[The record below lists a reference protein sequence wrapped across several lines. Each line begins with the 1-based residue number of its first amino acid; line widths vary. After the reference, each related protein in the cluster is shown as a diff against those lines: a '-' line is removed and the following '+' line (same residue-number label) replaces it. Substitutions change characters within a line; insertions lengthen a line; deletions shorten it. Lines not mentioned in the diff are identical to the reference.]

1 VAEKNV
7 RGARVRRLFMIHPDV
22 WAIVAA
28 AILGLSWSAG
38 ATYEASVEAGS
49 PGITDALP
57 VVLAGLLIAVPAYFL
72 IALLFHWLDVRE
84 VHIANR
90 ESARGVSWGTRHV
103 DPERGLGVVPAPF
116 PPARAVLTGALV
128 LLVLWIPY
136 LVIRFPGNL
145 DQDTLWQLLEHAG
158 YATASDH
165 HPWFDTMVIGLFW
178 DLGDL
183 LGSHLWSLL
192 LCAIS
197 QMVLT
202 ALSMGVMLWYIR
214 DVIGAPRGFVRG
226 CTLFLGLLPFVPL
239 TLLTMG
245 KDSLFGWTY
254 VLFFVAV
261 VECARTR
268 GAALRSRR
276 FLVSVIVVT
285 LLTMLTKKTSLLV
298 DVGTLLVVALWC
310 KGSRARV
317 LAWAAVPVILYLV
330 WSNLLLGAMGVA
342 KGDLRDVMSIPSQ
355 QVATVVAEHG
365 DELSDADLTTIEKC
379 WGDPSAFAT
388 ALVPTRADATKNCWK
403 DDASMSDKAAGI
415 SLWLSL
421 GLRYPGSYA
430 NALLGLTCQVWAPVV
445 QWPVVDDTS
454 AETGLY
460 VIDNVPGDV
469 SGYQEYFDSSWWLP
483 RLTADEVSSLMGG
496 ATHPAFAET
505 LSAGFDT
512 VYNAFL
518 SVFPQAF
525 SKAPYALWAPLIVMA
540 WCLRRRRW
548 GLAAALMASVLTL
561 ASIIV
566 SPLALPRYLVPAVFT
581 APLVLGL
588 VFTTGADTDERALVH
603 VDEELA

>member
-1 VAEKNV
+1 
-7 RGARVRRLFMIHPDV
+7 
-22 WAIVAA
+22 
-28 AILGLSWSAG
+28 
-38 ATYEASVEAGS
+38 
-49 PGITDALP
+49 
-57 VVLAGLLIAVPAYFL
+57 
-72 IALLFHWLDVRE
+72 
-84 VHIANR
+84 
-90 ESARGVSWGTRHV
+90 
-103 DPERGLGVVPAPF
+103 
-116 PPARAVLTGALV
+116 
-128 LLVLWIPY
+128 
-136 LVIRFPGNL
+136 
-145 DQDTLWQLLEHAG
+145 
-158 YATASDH
+158 
-165 HPWFDTMVIGLFW
+165 
-178 DLGDL
+178 
-183 LGSHLWSLL
+183 
-192 LCAIS
+192 
-197 QMVLT
+197 
-202 ALSMGVMLWYIR
+202 
-214 DVIGAPRGFVRG
+214 
-226 CTLFLGLLPFVPL
+226 
-239 TLLTMG
+239 
-245 KDSLFGWTY
+245 
-254 VLFFVAV
+254 
-261 VECARTR
+261 
-268 GAALRSRR
+268 
-276 FLVSVIVVT
+276 
-285 LLTMLTKKTSLLV
+285 
-298 DVGTLLVVALWC
+298 
-310 KGSRARV
+310 
-317 LAWAAVPVILYLV
+317 
-330 WSNLLLGAMGVA
+330 MGVA

-379 WGDPSAFAT
+379 WGDPSALAT

-460 VIDNVPGDV
+460 VIDNVPEDV

-483 RLTADEVSSLMGG
+483 RLTADEVSSLMDG

-525 SKAPYALWAPLIVMA
+525 SKAPYAFWAPLIVMA

-603 VDEELA
+603 VDEGLA